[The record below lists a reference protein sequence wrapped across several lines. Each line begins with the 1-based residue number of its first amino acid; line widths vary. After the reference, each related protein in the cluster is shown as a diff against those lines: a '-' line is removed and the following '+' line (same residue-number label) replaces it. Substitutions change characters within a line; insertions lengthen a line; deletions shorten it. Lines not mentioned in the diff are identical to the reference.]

1 MANGGIGSPDWVKG
15 LRARFGFTQKAL
27 ADWLG
32 VTDATIRRWEN
43 GQAHPNRLAINALT
57 ALEHSLSFP
66 TFRQKEKAPDSY
78 DPVGPSNATVG
89 MAEPKAIAVDRSQ
102 AVGGSTSGVNVGRH
116 REMDELKA
124 ALRESL
130 SGRGRLVMLVGESGI
145 GKTHTAEELASVARQ
160 LGAKVLWGQCP
171 EERGAPPYWP
181 WAQAIRS
188 YVAEQEPTEL
198 MLQMGPGADDI
209 AQIIPDVREL
219 LPDLVPSPSTEDPE
233 QARFRLFDSITS
245 FLKRASQQQP
255 LLLVLENLHWADPS
269 SLRLLEFVAP
279 ELAAARVMAMGTYRD
294 VDVSRDHPL
303 FRTLGELARQRL
315 YQRIILRGLRR
326 DEVEQYMKT
335 VGRVT
340 LPQELVSTVY
350 EHTEGN
356 PLFLREVV
364 RLLTEEGL
372 LVPERLN
379 DLKDWGFR
387 LPEGIREVIG
397 RRMDRLSPNCN
408 EILTIASVIG
418 RQFGIALLEQ
428 VVQHPQE
435 WLLGVLEEALEAKI
449 IEEIPPPVGY
459 YQFSHTL
466 VRQTLVAELSN
477 TRKVRMHALIAQ
489 SLDELYGADAENHAA
504 ELAYHLGEAETVV
517 GTEKLVHY
525 LRLAGEQALD
535 AYAYEEARAH
545 FQRALAA
552 KETELSGKD
561 LSRADLAQG
570 ARDAETADLLF
581 GLGRAWAATHQ
592 VGEALANLDSAFE
605 YYARAGDVER
615 MVALAGHPYIGSLT
629 QQMTQLRRRAVSL
642 VPPDSPHA
650 GRLSAVYGL
659 SLGMVGDY
667 EGACVAFSQA
677 LAIAQRQGSAG
688 LQLLTRANMAHVDGF
703 HLRWQESLENS
714 LQAIQLAA
722 QANDLPSRL
731 YAHFWAGTSLLDFGR
746 PEDAQQHA
754 DAMLALLE
762 KFRDRVWLARAYLLA
777 YRLSHLTGDFQSARN
792 FSERLQVMDPGYSLF
807 LARRVQMEYD
817 EGNFNEG
824 KFYLEKLLDSMRLA
838 QSRSPE
844 NVFAA
849 MVILMVPRITGSTNR
864 FEVAEKTAQAVLSLP
879 SVTPDLSQAARVG
892 LAMLAVQLGDA
903 PSAAQQY
910 AHLSTSRGRMI
921 RAGTFTIARVLGLTA
936 QTMGEPDLATAHF
949 EDALAFCRLAG
960 YRPELAWTCYEYA
973 TILNEGHQQK
983 ALLLLDEALLI
994 CLELGMKP
1002 LSERINSLRE
1012 SIEDRIA
1019 SNMSY
1024 MAGLTARQ
1032 IQVLG
1037 LIAKGKTNREIA
1049 RELVLS
1055 ERTVERHT
1063 ADIYHKVGA
1072 RNRAEATAFALSH
1085 LPHFN

>member
-1 MANGGIGSPDWVKG
+1 MANGGIGSPHWVKG

-27 ADWLG
+27 ADRLG

-57 ALEHSLSFP
+57 ALEHSVSRR
-66 TFRQKEKAPDSY
+66 TSRQTEEAPDSY

-89 MAEPKAIAVDRSQ
+89 MAEPKAIALDRSQ
-102 AVGGSTSGVNVGRH
+102 AVGGLSSGVIVGRR

-124 ALRESL
+124 ALEESL
-130 SGRGRLVMLVGESGI
+130 LGRGRLVMLVGDSGI

-160 LGAKVLWGQCP
+160 FGAKILWGQCP

-188 YVAEQEPTEL
+188 YVAEQEPAGL
-198 MLQMGPGADDI
+198 FSQMGPGAADI

-219 LPDLVPSPSTEDPE
+219 LPDLVPPPSTEDPE

-245 FLKRASQQQP
+245 FLKRASQEQP
-255 LLLVLENLHWADPS
+255 LLLVLENLHWADPT

-279 ELAAARVMAMGTYRD
+279 ELAEARVMALGTYRD

-315 YQRIILRGLRR
+315 YQRILLRGLSRE
-326 DEVEQYMKT
+326 EVEQYIET
-335 VGRVT
+335 VGGVA

-364 RLLTEEGL
+364 RLLAEEGL
-372 LVPERLN
+372 LVPERLS
-379 DLKDWGFR
+379 DLKDWDFR

-397 RRMDRLSPNCN
+397 RRLDRLSRNCN
-408 EILTIASVIG
+408 EVLTIASVIG
-418 RQFGIALLEQ
+418 RQFDIAVLEQ
-428 VVQHPQE
+428 VAQRPQE
-435 WLLGVLEEALEAKI
+435 WLLEILEEALAAKI
-449 IEEIPPPVGY
+449 IEEIPPPVGH

-477 TRKVRMHALIAQ
+477 TRRVRMHALIAR
-489 SLDELYGADAENHAA
+489 SLDELYGADAEEHAA
-504 ELAYHLGEAETVV
+504 ELAYHFAEAETVAD
-517 GTEKLVHY
+517 TERLVHY
-525 LRLAGEQALD
+525 LRLAGERALD
-535 AYAYEEARAH
+535 AYAYEEARDH

-552 KETELSGKD
+552 KESELSGKGLLRPD
-561 LSRADLAQG
+561 VAQA

-592 VGEALANLDSAFE
+592 VKEALANLDCAFE
-605 YYARAGDVER
+605 YYAHAGDVER
-615 MVALAGHPYIGSLT
+615 IVALAGHPYIGSLT

-642 VPPDSPHA
+642 VPLDSPHA

-659 SLGMVGDY
+659 SLGMAGDY
-667 EGACVAFSQA
+667 EGASVAFSQA
-677 LAIAQRQGSAG
+677 LAIAQREGSAD

-703 HLRWQESLENS
+703 HLHWQESLENS
-714 LQAIQLAA
+714 LQAIKLAA
-722 QANDLPSRL
+722 QADDLPSRL

-746 PEDAQQHA
+746 PEEAQQHA

-762 KFRDRVWLARAYLLA
+762 KLRDRVWLARSYLLA
-777 YRLSHLTGDFQSARN
+777 YRLSHLTGDFQAARN

-817 EGNFNEG
+817 QGNFGEGNF
-824 KFYLEKLLDSMRLA
+824 YLDKLLDSMRLA

-844 NVFAA
+844 NVFSA
-849 MVILMVPRITGSTNR
+849 MVILMLPRITGGTDR
-864 FEVAEKTAQAVLSLP
+864 FDIAEKTAQAVLSLP

-903 PSAAQQY
+903 TSAAEQY
-910 AHLSTSRGRMI
+910 AHLSTSRGRMT

-936 QTMGEPDLATAHF
+936 QTMGELDLAMAHF
-949 EDALAFCRLAG
+949 EDALAFCRQAG
-960 YRPELAWTCYEYA
+960 YWPEVAWTCYEYA
-973 TILNEGHQQK
+973 TILKEGQQQK
-983 ALLLLDEALLI
+983 ALLLLDEALLR
-994 CLELGMKP
+994 CLELGMRP
-1002 LSERINSLRE
+1002 LSERVISLRV
-1012 SIEDRIA
+1012 SIEDRMA
-1019 SNMSY
+1019 DNLSY
-1024 MAGLTARQ
+1024 PAGLTARQ

-1037 LIAKGKTNREIA
+1037 QIAKGKTNREIA

-1055 ERTVERHT
+1055 ERTVERHV
-1063 ADIYHKVGA
+1063 ADIYDKVGA

-1085 LPHFN
+1085 LPCFN